1 MRRNLREMKAPR
13 LVLYSGGQER
23 GNADL
28 HRALVDLAASSRRR
42 SRHLTM
48 TYVPFCTEGSDTYFY
63 RAIRRYAPYGIV
75 DFLCLDVELNP
86 TRGQIRE
93 ALKSD
98 IVYLAG
104 GNTFFF
110 LHHLKRLGMLPMLR
124 SYVHRGGVLAGLS
137 AGGLMMTPSIA
148 MAGVQGLDPDENE
161 IGLKDLRGLDLI
173 GFEFSPHFTPSRQK
187 ISRHLAYSKNVTRPI
202 YACQDGGGIIVQGR
216 AVSFVGPTWI
226 FFRGAVVRVN

>member
-1 MRRNLREMKAPR
+1 MFLMRSPR

-23 GNADL
+23 SNADL
-28 HRALVDLAASSRRR
+28 HRALVDLAATSRRR

-63 RAIRRYAPYGIV
+63 RAIRRYAPYGVV
-75 DFLCLDVELNP
+75 DFLCLDIEREP
-86 TRGQIRE
+86 TRKQIRE

-124 SYVHRGGVLAGLS
+124 SYVRQGGVLAGLS
-137 AGGLMMTPSIA
+137 AGGLIMTPTVA
-148 MAGVQGLDPDENE
+148 MAGVRGLDPDEND
-161 IGLKDLRGLDLI
+161 IGLKDLRGLDLVD
-173 GFEFSPHFTPSRQK
+173 FEFSPHFNPTRQK
-187 ISRHLAYSKNVTRPI
+187 IQRHLAYSRKITRPI

-216 AVSFVGPTWI
+216 AVSFIGPTWI
-226 FFRGAVVRVN
+226 FSRGSVVKIC

>member
-1 MRRNLREMKAPR
+1 VKSPR

-28 HRALVDLAASSRRR
+28 HRALVDLAATSRRR

-63 RAIRRYAPYGIV
+63 RAIRRYAPYGVV
-75 DFLCLDVELNP
+75 DFLCLDIEREP
-86 TRGQIRE
+86 TRKQIRE

-124 SYVHRGGVLAGLS
+124 SYVRRGGVLAGLS
-137 AGGLMMTPSIA
+137 AGGLIMTPTVA
-148 MAGVQGLDPDENE
+148 MAGARGLDPDEND
-161 IGLKDLRGLDLI
+161 IGLKDLRGLGLVD
-173 GFEFSPHFTPSRQK
+173 FEFSPHFNPTRQK
-187 ISRHLAYSKNVTRPI
+187 IQRHLAYSRSITRPI
-202 YACQDGGGIIVQGR
+202 YACRDGGGIIVQGR
-216 AVSFVGPTWI
+216 AVSFIGPTWI
-226 FFRGAVVRVN
+226 FSRGSVVKIN